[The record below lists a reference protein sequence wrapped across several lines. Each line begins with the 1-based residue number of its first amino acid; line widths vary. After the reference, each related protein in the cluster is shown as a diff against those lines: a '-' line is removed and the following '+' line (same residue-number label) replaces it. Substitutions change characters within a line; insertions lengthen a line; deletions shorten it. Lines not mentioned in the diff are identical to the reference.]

1 MKKETYLKI
10 LQHEI
15 DELNNHYDKVPE
27 SDTIERALTLGK
39 INAYLMAKIF
49 ALELEE

>member
-1 MKKETYLKI
+1 MKKETYLKL

-15 DELNNHYDKVPE
+15 DELNNHYAKVPE

-39 INAYLMAKIF
+39 INAYLTAKLF
-49 ALELEE
+49 AIELED